1 MQPATLAAVPTP
13 SIALALL
20 GLAAIVAAGSWVAG
34 HPRRVVPIG
43 GRWRSPPWVAW
54 VRDRLGGSGWPGA
67 LTASALILVVGVALL
82 VLVSWALGVLTT
94 TGPVVRLDR
103 PLYNWFVERRAGWL
117 TGPMG
122 VVTQLGSY
130 TVTMLLAVVAG
141 VGLAMRSRD
150 ALPLLLLITVPAERY
165 LQQAVASLVHAP
177 RPPAALS
184 IGPPGTFPS
193 GGSARVVLVCG
204 MVAWLL
210 ARHSGS
216 WRPAVAGWTVAALLA
231 FAEGYSRLYLGRH
244 WVVDVLG
251 GWLFGALL
259 LAVLLA
265 AATLIPLPSRHD
277 ILPPRSQRT
286 GWAPEAGTHHRA

>member
-1 MQPATLAAVPTP
+1 MQPAMLAAVPTP
-13 SIALALL
+13 SIGLALL
-20 GLAAIVAAGSWVAG
+20 GMTAIVAAGSWVAG
-34 HPRRVVPIG
+34 HPSRVVAIG
-43 GRWRSPPWVAW
+43 GRWRSPTWVAW
-54 VRDRLGGSGWPGA
+54 VRDCLGGTGWAGA
-67 LTASALILVVGVALL
+67 LAASALILVIGVSLL
-82 VLVSWALGVLTT
+82 VLVSWALGMLTT
-94 TGPVVRLDR
+94 TGPVMRLDR
-103 PLYNWFVERRAGWL
+103 PLYDWFVERRAGWL
-117 TGPMG
+117 TAPMS

-141 VGLAMRSRD
+141 VGLAMRRRD
-150 ALPLLLLITVPAERY
+150 ALPLLLLVTVPVERY
-165 LQQAVASLVHAP
+165 LQQAVASLVQAP
-177 RPPAALS
+177 VPPAALS

-210 ARHSGS
+210 ARHSVG

-251 GWLFGALL
+251 GWVFGASL

-265 AATLIPLPSRHD
+265 TATLIPLPSRHEVF
-277 ILPPRSQRT
+277 PPGSERT
-286 GWAPEAGTHHRA
+286 GWPREAGTHDRA